1 MGAIDVVV
9 DRFARKCWWADKDD
23 LYQEAALVEIQ
34 VTAKGYPSD
43 SYLQKCV
50 AKRLSS
56 VLWEMSSP
64 VSAPKDRRRE
74 KLSGLHRAA
83 MPETLYSSEFDV
95 EDHVLLKRALER
107 VENRMPHLFDVAS
120 QVLMGE
126 RPRDIEGAS
135 GVSRRFIYDAV
146 ARVRKAL
153 KEDLGGELCQSE

>member
-1 MGAIDVVV
+1 MDAVDAVVN
-9 DRFARKCWWADKDD
+9 RFAKKCWWADKDD
-23 LYQEAALVEIQ
+23 LYQEAIIVEMQ
-34 VTAKGYPSD
+34 VRERGCPSD
-43 SYLQKCV
+43 VYLQKCV

-64 VSAPKDRRRE
+64 VSAPKDKRKQ
-74 KLSGLHRAA
+74 KLNGLFRA
-83 MPETLYSSEFDV
+83 ELTDTLYSHEFDV

-107 VENRMPHLFDVAS
+107 VEGRMPHLFDVAS

-126 RPRDIEGAS
+126 RPRDIESTA

-153 KEDLGGELCQSE
+153 REDLGGE